1 MDTTMRNPSSF
12 LYRHTDTNRMVVNAL
27 EILTLFAITI
37 FVGYV
42 GSIIFNKT
50 NISDVIWLLLF
61 GILVGPV
68 LQLVDRSLFVAISPF
83 LAAVALV
90 IILFDGGLNMDFYNM
105 VRGAPR
111 GMLLGVLGIA
121 LSIAVVGFLASWI
134 FGFSLLVG
142 MLLGAILGG
151 TSSAVVI
158 VIVNKTA
165 VSTRVKTTLNLES
178 IFTDPLVIVVSIA
191 LINII
196 TANSNYSALQGILG
210 SFSIGAV
217 IGVVL
222 GIVWLFILERIKG
235 KPFDYMLT
243 LAALLVVY
251 VVVESASGSGAIAA
265 LFFGLVLG
273 NGSTITKMLKIRKRI
288 GADPLLRSFH
298 TEVSF
303 FIRSFFFVFL
313 GLIVLINPTYIVFG
327 LVISL
332 VLILTRLVV
341 VQIGALGMG
350 VTKAEKNLMRI
361 MLPKGLAAAVLAQLP
376 VAAGIKEAA
385 VFSDII
391 FVVIITTILYTTVAS
406 RFVSKAAQDKGRSE
420 VEKTYKKA
428 AITAARKRKKG
439 AA

>member
-1 MDTTMRNPSSF
+1 
-12 LYRHTDTNRMVVNAL
+12 MVVNAL

-68 LQLVDRSLFVAISPF
+68 LQLVDRSLFIAISPF

-90 IILFDGGLNMDFYNM
+90 IILFDAGLNMDFYNM

-111 GMLLGVLGIA
+111 GMLLGILDIA
-121 LSIAVVGFLASWI
+121 LSMAVVGFLASWI